1 MQKPQ
6 EAGKNLN
13 LDAALTPIN
22 NQAIETETHI
32 AIISKVADTGQNPTT
47 TGAARGVKSC
57 VLSVKS
63 RATTWTIVLTQY
75 LIPDLTKEDNFDLC
89 DFD

>member
-6 EAGKNLN
+6 GTGKNPN
-13 LDAALTPIN
+13 LDAAPTQIS
-22 NQAIETETHI
+22 NQAIETESII
-32 AIISKVADTGQNPTT
+32 AIGKAADTGQNTTT

-63 RATTWTIVLTQY
+63 QATLWTIVLTQY

>member
-6 EAGKNLN
+6 GTGKNPN
-13 LDAALTPIN
+13 LDAAPTQIS
-22 NQAIETETHI
+22 NQAIETEIII
-32 AIISKVADTGQNPTT
+32 AIGKAADTGQNTTT

-57 VLSVKS
+57 VLFVKS
-63 RATTWTIVLTQY
+63 QATLWTIVLMQY